1 MSERTEQLILMLTP
15 EEKALIEGIARE
27 WDQTPSDY
35 IVDLVNESEAYCE
48 PLEPGEE
55 PVDIEEN
62 IRQAFRDIKEGRTR
76 EITSIWDILDE
87 PDDIE
92 EQITDEQTAH
102 QT

>member
-55 PVDIEEN
+55 PVDIREGLRE
-62 IRQAFRDIKEGRTR
+62 ALRDVKEGRVYYFN
-76 EITSIWDILDE
+76 SIQEMLDS
-87 PDDIE
+87 PDDE
-92 EQITDEQTAH
+92 E
-102 QT
+102 

>member
-48 PLEPGEE
+48 PCDDDEK
-55 PVDIEEN
+55 VDVEAN
-62 IRQAFRDIKEGRTR
+62 LRQALREVREGKTLPIG
-76 EITSIWDILDE
+76 ELWASLDN
-87 PDDIE
+87 
-92 EQITDEQTAH
+92 DE
-102 QT
+102 